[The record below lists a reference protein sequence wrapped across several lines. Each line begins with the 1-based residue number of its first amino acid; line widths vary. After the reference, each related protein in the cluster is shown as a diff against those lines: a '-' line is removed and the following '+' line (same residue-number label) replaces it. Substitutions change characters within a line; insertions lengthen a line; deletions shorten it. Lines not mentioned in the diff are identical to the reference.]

1 MGTIRKN
8 IRETL
13 LKFLD
18 VKKRDR
24 RGSMFGFSNKITH
37 VSYLPDRKKRKMFS
51 SIVYILMMKLLQA
64 QVMIVTYK
72 IHSKTFHL
80 NFFRALIKLQGLFLF
95 V

>member
-1 MGTIRKN
+1 MGTIRKS
-8 IRETL
+8 IRETF

-51 SIVYILMMKLLQA
+51 SIVYILMIKLLQA
-64 QVMIVTYK
+64 QVMTRSQILSSSTMLPK
-72 IHSKTFHL
+72 I
-80 NFFRALIKLQGLFLF
+80 G
-95 V
+95 